1 VGAILVPVAM
11 VAAMSLRESF
21 GSSLDWTE
29 DADGSRSDGL
39 DGHGKGGHGTGG
51 QGNGAHGSHGS
62 DKDAPSRA

>member
-1 VGAILVPVAM
+1 M

-39 DGHGKGGHGTGG
+39 SG
-51 QGNGAHGSHGS
+51 QGTESHSAHPRHGA
-62 DKDAPSRA
+62 R

>member
-1 VGAILVPVAM
+1 MAM

-39 DGHGKGGHGTGG
+39 DGHGKGGHG
-51 QGNGAHGSHGS
+51 SHGS
-62 DKDAPSRA
+62 DKDAPRRA

>member
-39 DGHGKGGHGTGG
+39 GGHGTGG
-51 QGNGAHGSHGS
+51 QGKGAHGSHGS
-62 DKDAPSRA
+62 DKDAPRRA

>member
-1 VGAILVPVAM
+1 M

-39 DGHGKGGHGTGG
+39 GGHGKGG
-51 QGNGAHGSHGS
+51 HGSHGS
-62 DKDAPSRA
+62 DKDVPRRA

>member
-1 VGAILVPVAM
+1 M

-39 DGHGKGGHGTGG
+39 GGHGTGG
-51 QGNGAHGSHGS
+51 HGKGAHGSHGS
-62 DKDAPSRA
+62 DKDAPRRA